1 MAKVEV
7 EQLVKEQLVKQDT
20 SAEQV
25 EPANQLNLLSVAA
38 IGLQRKGALTDAAQR
53 YTVSQ
58 LLELPPK
65 KLPHNFILQAESGAA
80 PQAELYRLKSSYD
93 KKYGVS
99 LGWGAELSADT
110 AKTTLAFSS
119 EHSAQPEIT
128 KKQYEPT
135 PPETKLAANDK
146 PSECIK
152 QVEQRIESEKL
163 GLSPGDI
170 VSQENRRMELVY
182 GFDAQ
187 ANFGRVNAIFEA
199 RTYGLD
205 ESLPAEEITK
215 QSNHP
220 AQKRWAEVLQLAPDA
235 SREQILQAQKEQID
249 KYAEGLT
256 GQERRDAE
264 SALRTYWD
272 AISVGLPNPELA
284 TAEQVNPLISELQRQ
299 EETIAMGLDPNSS
312 WIEIR
317 NQQEIREM
325 RLSPDTSQEDIER
338 IRRAR
343 ELRLPDEATIEEVNE
358 LEANWNQRKE
368 QLQQDCQI

>member
-7 EQLVKEQLVKQDT
+7 EQLVKERLVKQDT

-38 IGLQRKGALTDAAQR
+38 IGMQRKGALTDTAQR

-65 KLPHNFILQAESGAA
+65 KLPHTFILKADSGAE
-80 PQAELYRLKSSYD
+80 PQAELDRFKSSYA

-110 AKTTLAFSS
+110 AKTTLAFTS
-119 EHSAQPEIT
+119 EHSAKPEIIT
-128 KKQYEPT
+128 KQYEPT
-135 PPETKLAANDK
+135 APETKLAANDN

-163 GLSPGDI
+163 GLSAGDI
-170 VSQENRRMELVY
+170 AGQANRRMELVY

-187 ANFGRVNAIFEA
+187 ANFGRVNEIFEA

-220 AQKRWAEVLQLAPDA
+220 AQKRWAEVLQIAPDA
-235 SREQILQAQKEQID
+235 SSEQILQAQKEQID

-256 GQERRDAE
+256 GQERADAE
-264 SALRTYWD
+264 RTLRTYWD

-284 TAEQVNPLISELQRQ
+284 TPEQVNPLISELQRQ
-299 EETIAMGLDPNSS
+299 EETIAMGLDPNTS
-312 WIEIR
+312 WVEIR

-343 ELRLPDEATIEEVNE
+343 ELRLPDEASIEEVNQ